1 MCTFEDLANEL
12 ARCENC
18 LHMQNKKGQDCSL
31 VNIFQDKN
39 FYSKIP
45 SIWTDWENR
54 LDADIMIIGQDWGP
68 FVEMKKFHDLY
79 LKKETKENWKSLM
92 EEEKSLTKKNLESF
106 LLISAKNHERV
117 LEEKFMDKIY
127 ITNAILCAR
136 SGNHYRSDS
145 IKLKECTL
153 NCCGFLKK
161 QIAMVQPKVI
171 LTLGFFP
178 LLSLSKIYGFKI
190 EKNLTQTLK
199 KHSLFQV
206 EGVTIIPLY
215 HPAAQIKKELQL
227 MQYNKIWEIV

>member
-1 MCTFEDLANEL
+1 
-12 ARCENC
+12 
-18 LHMQNKKGQDCSL
+18 
-31 VNIFQDKN
+31 
-39 FYSKIP
+39 
-45 SIWTDWENR
+45 
-54 LDADIMIIGQDWGP
+54 
-68 FVEMKKFHDLY
+68 
-79 LKKETKENWKSLM
+79 
-92 EEEKSLTKKNLESF
+92 
-106 LLISAKNHERV
+106 
-117 LEEKFMDKIY
+117 MDKIY

-161 QIAMVQPKVI
+161 QIDMVKPKVI
-171 LTLGFFP
+171 LTLGFYP

-206 EGVTIIPLY
+206 EGITIIPIY

-227 MQYNKIWEIV
+227 EQYNRIWEFV